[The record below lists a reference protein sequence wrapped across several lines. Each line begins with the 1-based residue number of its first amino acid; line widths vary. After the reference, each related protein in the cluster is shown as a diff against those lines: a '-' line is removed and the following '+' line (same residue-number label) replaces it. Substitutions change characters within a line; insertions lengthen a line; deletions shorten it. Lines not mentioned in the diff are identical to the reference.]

1 MELPSCLDC
10 KYDEQ
15 GHPCRKADGSFD
27 FAKVALSVVRYG
39 RTFSPD
45 GGDDEN
51 HDAKEREAH
60 AWASDCAYEVEQ
72 DYPHLLLPLIAA
84 AMDAS
89 ETPADA
95 AYIAAGLLEN
105 AVTKH
110 GPLLI
115 DKIEALA
122 ARSAKFRYFLS
133 AIWGERSTDPAIWA
147 RVCKAVGSTG
157 VMDTDGR
164 GPSSGG
170 KLTVLME
177 AEATALLKERVGDA
191 ARQIGL

>member
-10 KYDEQ
+10 KYAEQ
-15 GHPCRKADGSFD
+15 GHPCRKADGTFD
-27 FAKVALSVVRYG
+27 FAKVANAVVCYG
-39 RTFSPD
+39 RAFTED
-45 GGDDEN
+45 GEN
-51 HDAKEREAH
+51 HDAKAREAH

-72 DYPHLLLPLIAA
+72 DYPHLLLPLIVA

-89 ETPADA
+89 DTPGDA

-105 AVTKH
+105 AITKH

-122 ARSAKFRYFLS
+122 SRSAKFRYFLS
-133 AIWGERSTDPAIWA
+133 AIWGERSTDPAVWA
-147 RVCKAVGSTG
+147 RICKAVGSTG

-164 GPSSGG
+164 SPSSGG
-170 KLTVLME
+170 NLTVLSGE
-177 AEATALLKERVGDA
+177 QATALLKERVTDA
-191 ARQIGL
+191 ARLLGL

>member
-10 KYDEQ
+10 KYADQ
-15 GHPCRKADGSFD
+15 GHPCRKADGVFD
-27 FAKVALSVVRYG
+27 FAKVAHAVVRYG

-45 GGDDEN
+45 GEDEES

-72 DYPHLLLPLIAA
+72 DYPHLLLPLIVA

-89 ETPADA
+89 ETSGDA
-95 AYIAAGLLEN
+95 AYVAAGLLEN

-110 GPLLI
+110 GVQLI

-122 ARSAKFRYFLS
+122 AHSAKFRYFLS
-133 AIWGERSTDPAIWA
+133 AIWGERNTEPAVWA
-147 RVCKAVGSTG
+147 RVCKAVGSQG
-157 VMDTDGR
+157 LMDTDGR
-164 GPSSGG
+164 GPSSSGT
-170 KLTVLME
+170 LTVLTE
-177 AEATALLKERVGDA
+177 DQTAVLLKERVSDA
-191 ARQIGL
+191 ACQLGL